1 MDIDWGS
8 FLNPNF
14 LNVIVAILGWWIVSY
29 LRDKQAVKER
39 QREINHSYLIN
50 AHRVLSGWVHN
61 PNLTKEEKR
70 GIENVIEDIQL
81 LGSNKIISALNAF
94 LVC

>member
-1 MDIDWGS
+1 M
-8 FLNPNF
+8 
-14 LNVIVAILGWWIVSY
+14 
-29 LRDKQAVKER
+29 
-39 QREINHSYLIN
+39 IN

-70 GIENVIEDIQL
+70 GIENVIEDIQI

-94 LVC
+94 LVCYKKDKKGDLTNILNTLVFRTSERT